1 MHSGRLKDHDDV
13 NEPLD
18 TVCSWTL
25 LQYIHISSTVMSCGL
40 LGLLNSNGC
49 DQLIYLINL
58 LNPQYLPPQL
68 VPTVLLILA
77 FPLSFYSHWTK

>member
-1 MHSGRLKDHDDV
+1 MHSGRLKYHADV

-18 TVCSWTL
+18 TVCSWTPL
-25 LQYIHISSTVMSCGL
+25 LYIHISTVMSCGL

-49 DQLIYLINL
+49 DQLIHLINL
-58 LNPQYLPPQL
+58 LSPHYLPPQL

-77 FPLSFYSHWTK
+77 FPLSFCSHWTK